1 MDRGGTWC
9 GRGRGRSAV
18 RERERERGGSERG
31 TVVEPRCSL
40 YGEWPERCKMS
51 YARALEAVG
60 ITKPLEHCTRQ
71 PLVTLSK
78 VSIT

>member
-1 MDRGGTWC
+1 MIVV
-9 GRGRGRSAV
+9 AV
-18 RERERERGGSERG
+18 VQPSERERERGGSERG